1 MKNQRKIQA
10 LLSYYFEN
18 VFFSESLGI
27 RFLRTFVL
35 ISFMLT
41 LSVVCA
47 YFLESPTSLWDLLK
61 KTPPYLLAPF
71 SAVVAAILLGARYLQ
86 DIYELPSYWTAL
98 HYMFASLLDG
108 PPYLPPISGM
118 LLPNLTISKGEKVQ
132 EDGGVSLPDQ
142 VGGPGWLTVEP
153 GNVVLLEHLQSP
165 TMILGAGVH
174 FIPRFM
180 RVQEITSL
188 EDQHWKANPVVA
200 TTKDG
205 IEVVVH
211 DFQFTYRLCSNRHEN
226 LAGRRTMLDPYPFS
240 LKAVRDLAYKRSV
253 RADNTLM
260 PWGGSMQFRVDG
272 AITDFINKNTIDQ
285 VLAPTAEDTRNQ
297 IMQRLYSSSLR
308 TLLKNVLG
316 TELIWANVGRFDLND
331 EVIRE
336 SMKKYRM
343 DSWFAQWA
351 GKAALILAQGRA
363 EQISQE
369 EGGRSESTA
378 TMLKSIIQAL
388 DDAHPTGEANEHLW
402 NIVLARTAQ
411 VIESMTSVYDL
422 DMSGLSDQVDGE
434 IHESK

>member
-47 YFLESPTSLWDLLK
+47 YIFESPTSLLDLFK

-71 SAVVAAILLGARYLQ
+71 SAVIAAILLGARYLQ
-86 DIYELPSYWTAL
+86 DIYELPGYSTAL

-108 PPYLPPISGM
+108 PPYWPPFSGW
-118 LLPNLTISKGEKVQ
+118 LLPSLTISKGQKVQ
-132 EDGGVSLPDQ
+132 DDEVSLPDQ

-240 LKAVRDLAYKRSV
+240 LKAVRDLAYKRNV

-378 TMLKSIIQAL
+378 TMLKSIIQSL